1 MTETPNRSASADILA
16 KASRPWLL
24 YFFAPF
30 LLLSVTASLFAGHYG
45 LFFCKL
51 LGFGGLYLSIR
62 WMERGIEESLRYE
75 HAAIAKAPKIPWKIA
90 GSLALFATVLFLG
103 ITTVEASWWES
114 LIVASVTAGGALLYY
129 GTDPVRDKLPRTTG
143 DVNPEHLFRNLR
155 EAEERVAEIEK
166 GGRRIEDPELAEAL
180 GKTLHR
186 AHAIL
191 ETIRSDPRDIR
202 VARKFLV
209 VYLDGVADVIRQY
222 HTVKAEQIDPPM
234 RRRLIELLQEAARR
248 FDEELE
254 RLRSNDLFELDV
266 QIDALR
272 EQLKH

>member
-1 MTETPNRSASADILA
+1 MSETANGSVSNDILA

-30 LLLSVTASLFAGHYG
+30 LLISVVASLFAAHYG
-45 LFFCKL
+45 LFFFKL

-62 WMERGIEESLRYE
+62 WMERGIRESLRYD
-75 HAAIAKAPKIPWKIA
+75 HSAIAKAPKIPWKIV

-103 ITTVEASWWES
+103 ITTVGASWWES

-129 GTDPVRDKLPRTTG
+129 GTDPVRDKLPQTAG
-143 DVNPEHLFRNLR
+143 DVNPEHLFRNIE
-155 EAEERVAEIEK
+155 EAEKRVAEIEK
-166 GGRRIEDPELAEAL
+166 EARHIEDRELAEAL
-180 GKTLHR
+180 RKTLHR

-202 VARKFLV
+202 IARKFLV

-222 HTVKAEQIDPPM
+222 HTVEAEHIDPTM
-234 RRRLIELLQEAARR
+234 RRRLIELLHEAARR
-248 FDEELE
+248 FEKELE
-254 RLRSNDLFELDV
+254 RLKSNDLFELDV
-266 QIDALR
+266 QIDALK
-272 EQLKH
+272 EQLKN